1 MCSFTRRVIKMLR
14 EMITFGYKN
23 KFSGFIR
30 ALLAIAI
37 GIVMVVSKTNALELA
52 VQIIAAFL
60 IATGVVTFFIG
71 LKSSQGGEK
80 NLFSVNAFV
89 DVLLGALLF
98 SFPNVVVNVLIYII
112 GFVLLLFGLFQ
123 ILALVS
129 TLKVYKLRIFAFI
142 MPILVVVAGAFLIA
156 RPSFVG
162 EAIGLIAGV
171 SLILYGVS
179 EIFSTFKM
187 RKAIDEFETNQEDVD
202 EQ

>member
-1 MCSFTRRVIKMLR
+1 
-14 EMITFGYKN
+14 MITFGYKN

-71 LKSSQGGEK
+71 LKSSRGGEK

-187 RKAIDEFETNQEDVD
+187 RKAIDEFEANQEDVD